1 MFATVYEFYG
11 DYVIGGL
18 FARKEDITPDDL
30 VSQWKD
36 YKYYVVFVPLE
47 ELPHIQRYLASC

>member
-18 FARKEDITPDDL
+18 FAREEDITSDDL
-30 VSQWKD
+30 VSPWEH

-47 ELPHIQRYLASC
+47 ELPHIQRYLTSV